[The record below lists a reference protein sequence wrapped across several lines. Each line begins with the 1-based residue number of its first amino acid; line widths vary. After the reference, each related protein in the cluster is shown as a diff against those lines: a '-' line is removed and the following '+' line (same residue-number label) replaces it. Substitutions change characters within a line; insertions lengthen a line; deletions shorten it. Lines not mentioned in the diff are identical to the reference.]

1 MSKKFDIKPP
11 TWPRELTFQ
20 EFKNQNPLINEN
32 QVVNLYNQYL
42 AKFLNELRQQKL
54 HFKQSKNTQLVS
66 EIQKFRNL
74 NIFDDYK
81 STHGPGGF
89 VGAPGQG
96 GGFNYTCLGI
106 GCYTVGT
113 YGYHLENS
121 NQSPVPVDGGYPRF
135 TVGRPGAAYLP
146 YTSGG
151 DMDTYRNLH
160 YGSPNDPVNQTDWDP
175 PEGDA
180 SGLNP

>member
-11 TWPRELTFQ
+11 IWPRELTFE
-20 EFKNQNPLINEN
+20 EFKKHNPLINEN
-32 QVVNLYNQYL
+32 QVVSLYNQYL

-74 NIFDDYK
+74 NIFDDYA

-96 GGFNYTCLGI
+96 GGWNYLCFGI
-106 GCYTVGT
+106 GCYTVGA
-113 YGYHLENS
+113 YGYHKDNKAH
-121 NQSPVPVDGGYPRF
+121 SPEPRDEGYPRF
-135 TVGRPGAAYLP
+135 TVGRPVVQYLP
-146 YTSGG
+146 YTENSHW
-151 DMDTYRNLH
+151 DEYSNFY
-160 YGSPNDPVNQTDWDP
+160 YGSTEGARGLTDWDP
-175 PEGDA
+175 PQGNA